1 MRILEA
7 LGIVDDAV
15 YLCKE
20 KSVDTPGSSRAV

>member
-15 YLCKE
+15 YQSKE